1 MQMSNYS
8 FQFIIIHWTSAT
20 IPWYSSISASPSS
33 PRPRTPS
40 PYSVI
45 AIKAK
50 CVCQALFQ
58 RVTHKK
64 VRSNSSQQGVPEM
77 HTGLA
82 PTKTP
87 VCHLWY
93 QSGTLDWRTCQ
104 NIVILPFSVQPWT
117 WGCCRYLYRLVMTCS
132 KNYLLPTH
140 RFAVITHA
148 WTWAVVH
155 HIDACIYHTSV
166 FHHVLTFW
174 IRAYPTCSCVLH
186 WSPSSKHEAQQ
197 WALGSGSSGALWWWG
212 LSHGGIQWTKKQS
225 L

>member
-1 MQMSNYS
+1 MFCYFDSLLL
-8 FQFIIIHWTSAT
+8 WCC
-20 IPWYSSISASPSS
+20 
-33 PRPRTPS
+33 
-40 PYSVI
+40 V
-45 AIKAK
+45 

-77 HTGLA
+77 DTGLA

-166 FHHVLTFW
+166 SSLVDFRKPPCGTAPSVIPIHRGNIATFCRRAFLTLFFFF
-174 IRAYPTCSCVLH
+174 PSFCF
-186 WSPSSKHEAQQ
+186 SPLLPGEDMS
-197 WALGSGSSGALWWWG
+197 
-212 LSHGGIQWTKKQS
+212 
-225 L
+225 